1 MGLEAGTIAI
11 ISAATALAGSGVAA
25 YSSYQ
30 QGKAQER
37 LSDYNAALA
46 QQEAATAERD
56 AKVLANR
63 QREENDR
70 LMARQR
76 ALFAKSGV
84 VGTTGTPL
92 LVQADQA
99 VQGEMAAM
107 DVERTGNIEA
117 GRYRQQA
124 VLDRMQ
130 GKSARRA
137 GLLGAGSSLLG
148 GISQAAGVG
157 ASYRLNSSGK

>member
-1 MGLEAGTIAI
+1 MPYIAG
-11 ISAATALAGSGVAA
+11 AAAVAGAGVAA
-25 YSSYQ
+25 YSSDQ
-30 QGKAQER
+30 QGKSQEA
-37 LSDYNAALA
+37 LNKYNATLA
-46 QQEAATAERD
+46 GQEAATRERD
-56 AKVLANR
+56 ARIQANV
-63 QREENDR
+63 QREQNAR

-76 ALFAKSGV
+76 AMLAKSGV

-157 ASYRLNSSGK
+157 ASYRLNSSGG